1 MKGDKPMYNYAG
13 VIVNNDSIK
22 VDKIFTYKVPEVL
35 KNKIALGQRVKVPFG
50 MGNKNID
57 GFVVQL
63 YEFIELD
70 SKSIN
75 KLKAIIEISDDFQ
88 VIREKDIALIGIMR
102 SKYLCTYLECIKVFI
117 PSGITK
123 GMKFKTKNLVV
134 LGSPI
139 TDKYKKESY
148 VKIIDFVK
156 ENNGTYNKQQL
167 SNELGF
173 SLSSINTLIKH
184 GFLNLEEAVVN
195 RYNDRQYK
203 AYEEKQLN
211 PLQQQAVDTVMK
223 SRNKKFLIHGITGSG
238 KTEIYMNLVKKAMDE
253 GKDSIILIPEISLTP
268 QMVERFKGRFGRDV
282 AIFHSKLSD
291 GERFDEWMRVKMGKV
306 KVAIGARSAIFLPFS
321 NLGLIIMDEE
331 HEGSYKSDSD
341 PKYHARDI
349 ADLKSH
355 IEGCKVVLGSA
366 TPAVD
371 TYYRT
376 TTGEYTLIT
385 LSERAD
391 GALLP
396 QIKVVDM
403 REELMNDNKSIFSAS
418 LFSGLKQTL
427 ENKEQ
432 AILFLNRRG
441 FSTFVSCRKCGYVF
455 KCRNCDIALTYHNHA
470 SNLTCHYCGAKR
482 ELVNTCPRCKSKYV
496 KYFGIGTEQLED
508 QVKKVF
514 PEAKTLRMDFDT
526 TREKHSYEKI
536 YNSFRNQEYDV
547 LIGTQMVAKGLDFPE
562 VTLVGVIAADL
573 SLNLPDYRANER
585 TFQLITQV
593 SGRAG
598 RGKKPG
604 KVVVQTY
611 SPENF
616 SIKYAMEND
625 YISFYKEEIEIRRN
639 MNYPPF
645 AKILAINLSS
655 EDEKLLIKSIQD
667 LGDKLHLKLDNND
680 KMEVLGPC
688 PCGISKIKNAYRWQ
702 IIIKGD
708 FTLELAEDI
717 KNITYNELSSV
728 YNYIRVSLDVNPN
741 NLL

>member
-1 MKGDKPMYNYAG
+1 MYNYAG

-88 VIREKDIALIGIMR
+88 VIKEKDIALIGIMR

-139 TDKYKKESY
+139 TAKYEKESY
-148 VKIIDFVK
+148 IKIIDFIR

-167 SNELGF
+167 SNEFGF

-203 AYEEKQLN
+203 SYEEKQLN

-238 KTEIYMNLVKKAMDE
+238 KTEIYMNLVKKAMEE
-253 GKDSIILIPEISLTP
+253 GKDSVILIPEISLTP

-496 KYFGIGTEQLED
+496 KYFGIGTEQLEE

-536 YNSFRNQEYDV
+536 YNSFRNQEHNV

-611 SPENF
+611 SPESF
-616 SIKYAMEND
+616 SIRYAVEND
-625 YISFYKEEIEIRRN
+625 YISFYKEEIEIRRS

>member
-22 VDKIFTYKVPEVL
+22 VDKIFTYKVPEGL

-88 VIREKDIALIGIMR
+88 VIKEKDIALIGIMR

-123 GMKFKTKNLVV
+123 GMKFKTKNVVV
-134 LGSPI
+134 LGNSI
-139 TDKYKKESY
+139 TDKYDKESY
-148 VKIIDFVK
+148 IKIIDFVR
-156 ENNGTYNKQQL
+156 ENNGIYNKQQL

-195 RYNDRQYK
+195 RYNDKQYK
-203 AYEEKQLN
+203 SYDEKQLN

-223 SRNKKFLIHGITGSG
+223 SKNKKFLIHGITGSG
-238 KTEIYMNLVKKAMDE
+238 KTEIYMNLVKKVMEE

-349 ADLKSH
+349 ADLKSNM
-355 IEGCKVVLGSA
+355 EGCKVVLGSA

-385 LSERAD
+385 LNERAD

-482 ELVNTCPRCKSKYV
+482 DLVNTCPRCKSKYV

-536 YNSFRNQEYDV
+536 YNSFRNKEYNV

>member
-1 MKGDKPMYNYAG
+1 MYNYAG